1 MRKLDN
7 KNIDKVGRALVK
19 ASALAP
25 AEIEEIVGD
34 SVLFDSIRKRIATE
48 AGHQKT
54 SGPWLRASVT
64 ALSACAVLFAAAA
77 FFFFRQSPT
86 NVVIHRPAP
95 IPEIAP
101 ASRFTEP
108 DRIVNPVN
116 LPQPVAMPRPE
127 RASTVAPTHTTTSKM
142 STTRKLPA
150 QKNRKENEF
159 YALSYAGD
167 PNETER
173 GGRIVRVDL
182 PRTVLFAMGVDIPL
196 ENEVETVKADL
207 LIGSD
212 GVTRAIR
219 VVK

>member
-25 AEIEEIVGD
+25 GEIEDIVGD
-34 SVLFDSIRKRIATE
+34 RVSFDSIRKRIASE
-48 AGHQKT
+48 ADHQKP
-54 SGPWLRASVT
+54 SRRWVGASVT
-64 ALSACAVLFAAAA
+64 VLSACAVLFAAAA
-77 FFFFRQSPT
+77 FFFFPSSTT
-86 NVVIHRPAP
+86 NVVMVRPVP
-95 IPEIAP
+95 VPEIAP
-101 ASRFTEP
+101 ATRFTEP
-108 DRIVNPVN
+108 DHIVNPAG
-116 LPQPVAMPRPE
+116 LPAPVAMPRPE
-127 RASTVAPTHTTTSKM
+127 RVSTLSPTQTATKVSAS
-142 STTRKLPA
+142 RKPAA
-150 QKNRKENEF
+150 QKNRNENEF

-219 VVK
+219 VVR